1 MKQACVYTHTNTLNG
16 EIFYIGKSNDKNV
29 RPYQRN
35 HKSRNSKW
43 VDYVETHMKGDASLI
58 KVDIIEVETE
68 GDALNIEWSM
78 IKECNP
84 PCNSQYLP
92 VTAVEKC
99 RGMNDLLGSD
109 AIQYMTT
116 EMVEMKSFVARG
128 NSIRL
133 SKGKDVYNAAKYL
146 NGDDMN
152 EFIDA
157 LIRKYGGT
165 RDAYIRVDGKGP
177 KARTIADIRIAVK
190 LAMKMDSDFE
200 LEVIDSFIGLADW
213 RLKGGDE
220 FKLLNQA
227 IDRYLPGREGKA
239 SNQGCYINIAK
250 VIRRRCDA
258 TPIRATDTTW
268 NQESA
273 DKHAQSM
280 RYEMQH
286 KLVNLLELGLV
297 RDWEHLKELV
307 ERV

>member
-1 MKQACVYTHTNTLNG
+1 MKHQEMTV
-16 EIFYIGKSNDKNV
+16 
-29 RPYQRN
+29 
-35 HKSRNSKW
+35 
-43 VDYVETHMKGDASLI
+43 
-58 KVDIIEVETE
+58 
-68 GDALNIEWSM
+68 
-78 IKECNP
+78 
-84 PCNSQYLP
+84 
-92 VTAVEKC
+92 
-99 RGMNDLLGSD
+99 LLGSD

-250 VIRRRCDA
+250 VIRRRCNLVKPENDE
-258 TPIRATDTTW
+258 TW
-268 NQESA
+268 NQSIA
-273 DKHAQSM
+273 NKDAQLA
-280 RYEMQH
+280 RYDMQH

-297 RDWEHLKELV
+297 RDWEHLNDLAD
-307 ERV
+307 RV

>member
-1 MKQACVYTHTNTLNG
+1 MKHQEMTV
-16 EIFYIGKSNDKNV
+16 
-29 RPYQRN
+29 
-35 HKSRNSKW
+35 
-43 VDYVETHMKGDASLI
+43 
-58 KVDIIEVETE
+58 
-68 GDALNIEWSM
+68 
-78 IKECNP
+78 
-84 PCNSQYLP
+84 
-92 VTAVEKC
+92 
-99 RGMNDLLGSD
+99 LLGSD

-165 RDAYIRVDGKGP
+165 RDAYIRVDGKGS

-258 TPIRATDTTW
+258 APVRATDPTW

-273 DKHAQSM
+273 DKHAQAM

-297 RDWEHLKELV
+297 RDWEHLKDLV